1 MSFRPSHR
9 QLEYAV
15 SLSETGHFGTAAK
28 RCHVSQPTLSAQIAL
43 LERQLGTALFDRTP
57 GRVVPTAV
65 GSEIVAAARSVL
77 STLDDMVSLATR
89 GAGNLGGLIRLGVA
103 PTFGPYFLPALLPT
117 LHAKYPGL
125 QLYIKE
131 DRSAAVEREVMSG
144 ILDCGLGPA
153 PTSGHAL
160 TFRKLCHE
168 AIYLGVAKEH
178 PLAKRKSR
186 VVSPEQLRGE
196 RLLTL
201 GKGHHLF
208 ERVRELAAQ
217 CGADVREDYEGTS
230 LDALHQMLLLGMG
243 LSLFPQLYAAAELR
257 DDDAIVLLRLEG
269 WPATREM
276 GYFWRAGSGRAAQFA
291 ALADESQHTCEAL
304 GLGVE
309 RLSPT
314 TKASRRKKG

>member
-1 MSFRPSHR
+1 MPFRPSHR
-9 QLEYAV
+9 QLEYVVVLA
-15 SLSETGHFGTAAK
+15 ETGHFGAAAK
-28 RCHVSQPTLSAQIAL
+28 RCHVSQPTLSAQVAL

-65 GSEIVAAARSVL
+65 GSDVVSAARSVL

-89 GAGNLGGLIRLGVA
+89 GAGNLGGLIKLGVA
-103 PTFGPYFLPALLPT
+103 PTFGPYFLPALLPA

-131 DRSAAVEREVMSG
+131 ERPAAVEREVMSG
-144 ILDCGLGPA
+144 LLDCGLGPA

-168 AIYLGVAKEH
+168 AIYLGVAKDH
-178 PLAKRKSR
+178 PLAKSR

-201 GKGHHLF
+201 GRGHHLF

-230 LDALHQMLLLGMG
+230 LDALHQMVLLGMG

-257 DDDAIVLLRLEG
+257 DDDGIVLLRLEG
-269 WPATREM
+269 WPASREM

-291 ALADESQHTCEAL
+291 ALADESQRSCKAL
-304 GLGVE
+304 GLGGE
-309 RLSPT
+309 PPSSPP
-314 TKASRRKKG
+314 KAPRRRKG